1 MKERIAGTRVVAE
14 RMAEAQ
20 RHMIELLME
29 WGGIDKE
36 AANRVFAKYLECKV
50 MKHVNGPNRY
60 WVTHGIFMEEE
71 TICHTA
77 EVTKGIENGN

>member
-29 WGGIDKE
+29 LGGIDAA

-50 MKHVNGPNRY
+50 LKRKGLNRY
-60 WVTHGIFMEEE
+60 GVTHGAFLDKE

-77 EVTKGIENGN
+77 EVTKV